1 MYFSRREYCSC
12 KSGNIYLVDMNTA
25 AVSLEIS
32 TSVDVN
38 TAAVSLEILTSVDVN
53 TAAINLVISTW

>member
-1 MYFSRREYCSC
+1 
-12 KSGNIYLVDMNTA
+12 MNTA

-38 TAAVSLEILTSVDVN
+38 TAAVSLIFTSVDVN
-53 TAAINLVISTW
+53 TAAINLVIST